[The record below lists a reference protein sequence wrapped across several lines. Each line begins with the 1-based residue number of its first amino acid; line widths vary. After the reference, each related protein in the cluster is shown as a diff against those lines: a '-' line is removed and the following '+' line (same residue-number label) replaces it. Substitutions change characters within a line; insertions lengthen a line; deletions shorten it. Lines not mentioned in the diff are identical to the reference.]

1 MLTRRDFNKTV
12 LTTGTGLLATGGA
25 WPAGEP
31 PAAFPGPSPAE
42 TSSPDVDLLI
52 KGGTVVD
59 PGQHLHEVMDV
70 AVKNRKILQ
79 VAKDIPESRARN
91 VLSAKGKI
99 VTPGLIDIHVHCF
112 AGVGPGMNADD
123 YCVHRG
129 VTTVVDAGSTGYFE
143 NGVFIKHMV
152 RTSAT
157 RIHPLVHIKATGT
170 TANTIKYRNAAGK
183 IERDIPD
190 WMHPELTAR
199 AALDHRPYVVGIKTR
214 IGEDVQGN
222 NEEVDCLR
230 MTVKAAELANLPLMA
245 HLDEMYTPLPEF
257 LKLMRKGDVFTHFLN
272 NHKHGV
278 LDANGKLLPEV
289 MEARQRGI
297 IFDVGHGT
305 KPGRVSWDVAEKC
318 FDQGFFPD
326 TISTDLDA
334 GFGKVTSI
342 LVDMPTEVSKFLAL
356 GMDLD
361 KAIACVTANPAK
373 VFDFGV
379 KIGTLQP
386 GYEADIGVFE
396 MQEGSYTW
404 EDHAGGQRKGHQ
416 RLVNNVTV
424 CRGDLFVNRI

>member
-12 LTTGTGLLATGGA
+12 LSTGTTLLATGGA
-25 WPAGEP
+25 WPAAEP
-31 PAAFPGPSPAE
+31 LALPDPSPSE
-42 TSSPDVDLLI
+42 TSNLDCDLLI

-59 PGQHLHEVMDV
+59 PGQRLHEPMDV
-70 AVKNRKILQ
+70 AVKDRKILA
-79 VAKDIPESRARN
+79 VAKDIPEGRARN
-91 VLSAKGKI
+91 VLSARGKI

-123 YCVHRG
+123 YCVRRG
-129 VTTVVDAGSTGYFE
+129 VTTVADAGSTGYFE
-143 NGVFIKHMV
+143 LGVFVKHMV

-157 RIHPLVHIKATGT
+157 RIYPLAHIKATGT
-170 TANTIKYRNAAGK
+170 TANTIKYRSANGK

-230 MTVKAAELANLPLMA
+230 MTVRAAELTQRPLMA

-289 MEARQRGI
+289 VEARQRGI

-305 KPGRVSWDVAEKC
+305 KPGRMSFDVAEKC
-318 FDQGFFPD
+318 FDQGFLPD

-334 GFGKVTSI
+334 LFGKVTSI
-342 LVDMPTEVSKFLAL
+342 VIDMPTEVSKFLAL

-361 KAIACVTANPAK
+361 KAIACVTVNPAK

-379 KIGTLQP
+379 KIGSLQP
-386 GYEADIGVFE
+386 GYEADIGIFE
-396 MQEGSYTW
+396 LQEGTFKFD
-404 EDHAGGQRKGHQ
+404 DHAGGQRTGRQ
-416 RLVNNVTV
+416 RLVNEVTI